1 MSWTSDVKRADQF
14 RQRQS
19 LHAPTAIYQ
28 TVVQPAAVLALLERR
43 GESPTEVVVD
53 PQMLTAID
61 QLGPLHPQRH
71 REAE

>member
-1 MSWTSDVKRADQF
+1 MSWTLEVNRADQL

-19 LHAPTAIYQ
+19 WHAPTAIYR

-43 GESPTEVVVD
+43 GEGSPEVAVD
-53 PQMLTAID
+53 PQMLVGID
-61 QLGPLHPQRH
+61 QLGPLYPQRH